1 MQEYIDKL
9 HQEMHKVTERPVSL
23 GRAEEI
29 TVYAKA
35 IKALEHLQ
43 AGAYHHGCDGIS
55 PDEAKRWADQMQN
68 ADGSVGAHWTMEQ
81 TDAVAEERGVS
92 PDDVSRWAW
101 GVTMNMMYSDYY
113 AVAAEFGVDRPEF
126 YAALAQAFLMDKD
139 APAPEEKLCEYYKH
153 IASRG

>member
-1 MQEYIDKL
+1 M
-9 HQEMHKVTERPVSL
+9 
-23 GRAEEI
+23 
-29 TVYAKA
+29 YAKA

-92 PDDVSRWAW
+92 PDDVSR
-101 GVTMNMMYSDYY
+101 S
-113 AVAAEFGVDRPEF
+113 
-126 YAALAQAFLMDKD
+126 
-139 APAPEEKLCEYYKH
+139 
-153 IASRG
+153 